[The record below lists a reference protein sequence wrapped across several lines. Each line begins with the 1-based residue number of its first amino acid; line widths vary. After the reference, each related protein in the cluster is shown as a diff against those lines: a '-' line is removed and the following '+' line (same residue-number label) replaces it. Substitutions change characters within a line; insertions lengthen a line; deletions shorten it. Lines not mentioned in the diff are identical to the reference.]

1 MRKVYLKGA
10 AAFAAV
16 AALLAIA
23 TVLQGDFGET
33 EGKIFPTIAAT
44 FVAGGC
50 ISVVARPYGR
60 QACRPDRRRRGAAGG
75 RRVGPPAPVLTT
87 KPGSGHG

>member
-1 MRKVYLKGA
+1 LQLRKVYLKGA

-50 ISVVARPYGR
+50 ISVVAVRMAGKRVVRIGDDEAPL
-60 QACRPDRRRRGAAGG
+60 AADESVLLRR
-75 RRVGPPAPVLTT
+75 
-87 KPGSGHG
+87 S